1 MFVLVCAFVTRAFC
15 YSPVHPSQLRGGSK
29 TLSFRVDTVELN
41 ERVRTLEDIW
51 KAEKEEQTDRR
62 GNTLERLTT
71 LDGRMTAHEKTC
83 MSALSDL
90 ESALSDLESA
100 LGTR

>member
-1 MFVLVCAFVTRAFC
+1 MSYGGMLVAISACSVALVVVWR
-15 YSPVHPSQLRGGSK
+15 RGGG
-29 TLSFRVDTVELN
+29 RNADIAELR
-41 ERVRTLEDIW
+41 ERVRTLENIW

-90 ESALSDLESA
+90 ESAL
-100 LGTR
+100 GTR